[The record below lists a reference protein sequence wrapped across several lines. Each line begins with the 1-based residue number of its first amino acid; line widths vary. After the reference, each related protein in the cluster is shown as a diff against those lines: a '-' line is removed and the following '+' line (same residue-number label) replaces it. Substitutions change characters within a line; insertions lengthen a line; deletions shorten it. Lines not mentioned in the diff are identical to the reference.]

1 MSRRARPVLDR
12 ARPWAGAIPAGQV
25 ARQAWAT
32 RGPLA
37 LALVVVALVTFL
49 ASSAPRLLDRAAT
62 DEVRAAAGDEGSAL
76 AVTVRDGSD
85 VRELRLGTA
94 DELSATAQ
102 LLAGNLPDE
111 VASAVTDPVASLVG
125 PELAAGT
132 VGGVPVLLRF
142 AYLAA
147 DRGDGRGARDVADP
161 AADAVAWVSGGP
173 PTTTIDPDDVTGG
186 EPLPVEVGL
195 SEQVAD
201 ALGVGVGDALTVVD
215 PDGVRIDVPVTGVFR
230 PVDAA
235 ARVWRAAPTMVS
247 PRTVGGPAGRV
258 AVSALTSAAS
268 VPAARYDLPEDRLV
282 VSYTFDVVPSRL
294 DARSAGEAARAVR
307 ALAAAPRTLGL
318 PASSPT
324 VTTRLDRLLEDAQDR
339 VEATTAQAAVV
350 LSGVVAAA
358 LLVLV
363 LAASLLVRRRATVL
377 AHQRALGASLS
388 TLAAAAAAE
397 SLALVAVGACV
408 GLALAAVVV
417 PGPVPWA
424 WVVPPLVLAA
434 LIPPVL
440 AARVGGRSTAPPP
453 ARRTGQAPGRGAT
466 LRRPLVEA
474 TVVLLAAG
482 SLLTLRARGARSA
495 AGSLGADLVVTA
507 APVLVAAAVA
517 VLLLRLLPPVAR
529 WARRATAR
537 TRGPIALVAVART
550 PVAVVPVLTLVLVA
564 AMSTV
569 VLALQATVRSGQEA
583 GSWATVGADAV
594 LTAAPV
600 PGLPEDL
607 TAARP
612 GAPEVLV
619 ATARVVE
626 GTQLLGDG
634 VDEIARLVAV
644 DAVAE
649 ARLLAATPTPDAPG
663 LVTLAG
669 GDSRAV
675 PALVVGVGP
684 GATALTLRWEGEA
697 IPLEVVGVAPALPLA
712 EASSSVTV
720 VVDRAA
726 LADALGRPVPATVA
740 WVAGPGAA
748 TVTAQA
754 TDDVVVTT
762 RTGVLGEVRSAPTAA
777 AFDRMLRAAG
787 AVLAGLGVAAVA
799 LAAAAGA
806 VDRRRAL
813 LQLRALGLPRR
824 SGGRLVL
831 AELVGPVLGPAVAG
845 VLTGVALSVL
855 IVGALGLQSLT
866 HQAGPPVLVLPWWVL
881 GTLLGLIL
889 AVSVVVA
896 VERPRPGHEQLSQ
909 MMRSG

>member
-1 MSRRARPVLDR
+1 MNRRSWREKDR
-12 ARPWAGAIPAGQV
+12 ARPWAGAIPVDQV

-94 DELSATAQ
+94 DELSSTAQ
-102 LLAGNLPDE
+102 LLAGNLPGP
-111 VASAVTDPVASLVG
+111 VAAAVTEPVASLVG
-125 PELAAGT
+125 PELAAGS

-142 AYLAA
+142 AYLA
-147 DRGDGRGARDVADP
+147 DGRVGRGTYDVTDP
-161 AADAVAWVSGGP
+161 ATGAVTWVAGGP
-173 PTTTIDPDDVTGG
+173 PATTIEPDAVPSD

-195 SEQVAD
+195 SEQVAA

-215 PDGVRIDVPVTGVFR
+215 PDGARIAVPVTGVFR

-235 ARVWRAAPTMVS
+235 ARVWRVAPTVIS
-247 PRTVGGPAGRV
+247 PRTVGGLAGRV
-258 AVSALTSAAS
+258 AVSALTSATS

-282 VSYTFDVVPSRL
+282 VSYTFDSVPTTL
-294 DARSAGEAARAVR
+294 DARSADETARAVR
-307 ALAAAPRTLGL
+307 ALVAAPRTLGL
-318 PASSPT
+318 PAASPT

-339 VEATTAQAAVV
+339 VAATTAQAAVV
-350 LSGVVAAA
+350 LSGVVATA

-363 LAASLLVRRRATVL
+363 LAASLLVRRRASVL
-377 AHQRALGASLS
+377 AHQRALGA
-388 TLAAAAAAE
+388 TLGALAGAAAAE
-397 SLALVAVGACV
+397 SLALVLVGSSI
-408 GLALAAVVV
+408 GLAVAGMLV
-417 PGPVPWA
+417 PGPVPWG
-424 WVVPPLVLAA
+424 WVVPPMVLAA

-440 AARVGGRSTAPPP
+440 TARVGGRSAAPPP
-453 ARRTGQAPGRGAT
+453 ARRTGRAPARGAG

-474 TVVLLAAG
+474 TVVLLAAAG
-482 SLLTLRARGARSA
+482 LVTLRARGARSA

-517 VLLLRLLPPVAR
+517 VLLLRLLPPVTR
-529 WARRATAR
+529 WARRAAAR
-537 TRGPIALVAVART
+537 TRGPITLVAVART

-564 AMSTV
+564 AMSTL

-583 GSWATVGADAV
+583 GSWATVGADVV
-594 LTAAPV
+594 LTAAPE

-607 TAARP
+607 ATDL
-612 GAPEVLV
+612 GVAPEVLV

-634 VDEIARLVAV
+634 VDEVARLVAV
-644 DAVAE
+644 DAAAE
-649 ARLLAATPTPDAPG
+649 ARLLAATPAPDAPG
-663 LVTLAG
+663 LAALG
-669 GDSRAV
+669 GADAAAI
-675 PALVVGVGP
+675 PALVSGVRP
-684 GATALTLRWEGEA
+684 GATSLNLRWDGES
-697 IPLEVVGVAPALPLA
+697 IPLEVVGVAPDLPLA
-712 EASSSVTV
+712 DAASSVTV

-726 LADALGRPVPATVA
+726 LADALGRPVQATVA
-740 WVAGPGAA
+740 WWAGPGAA
-748 TVTAQA
+748 SAA
-754 TDDVVVTT
+754 GSADDIAVTT
-762 RTGVLGEVRSAPTAA
+762 RTGRLDEVRSAPTAA

-787 AVLAGLGVAAVA
+787 TVLAGLGIAAVG

-845 VLTGVALSVL
+845 MLTGVALSAL

-866 HQAGPPVLVLPWWVL
+866 HQVGPPALVLPWWVL
-881 GTLLGLIL
+881 GTLLGLAL

-896 VERPRPGHEQLSQ
+896 VERPRPGHEELSQ